1 MKVVA
6 AVVFIVTVISS
17 WADTAFI
24 VVKSVAMYAVDSRS
38 GQ

>member
-17 WADTAFI
+17 CADTAFI
-24 VVKSVAMYAVDSRS
+24 GVKSVAMYAVDSRS